1 MDEYTED
8 YRNGF
13 IDGVAGAIQAIFEEC
28 DEEMLAAVFQKLNI
42 QKIDN
47 D

>member
-13 IDGVAGAIQAIFEEC
+13 IDGVAGVIAAIFEEC
-28 DEEMLAAVFQKLNI
+28 DEKNAHSNLS
-42 QKIDN
+42 KIEYSES
-47 D
+47 

>member
-13 IDGVAGAIQAIFEEC
+13 VDEVASVIAAIFEEC
-28 DEEMLAAVFQKLNI
+28 DEI
-42 QKIDN
+42 
-47 D
+47 

>member
-13 IDGVAGAIQAIFEEC
+13 IDGVAGVIAAIFEEC
-28 DEEMLAAVFQKLNI
+28 DEKMLTAIFQKLNI
-42 QKIDN
+42 RKVDN
-47 D
+47 N